1 MPGDDRKIGV
11 LACVLLVM
19 LRLSIGWHL
28 LYEGVWKIQT
38 QKTASPWSSE
48 GYLKNATG
56 PLRPVFRDLTGDP
69 DDLSWLDYDKMSA
82 RWDGWALRFVAH
94 YSTGG
99 DGEKLQAQLTRL
111 IEGPGAFSAPL
122 ESLPEGVDPANFPKA
137 VRFDPKRKLL
147 ICDAKLHLLPS
158 ERDSLL
164 AMAPLPEGEEAPPA
178 AVVAYRNA
186 VERLFN
192 AASSLSYRERLAVL
206 LKADPERAGLLVKEK
221 DGSEIEKRIGDIEL
235 YKQQARDYER
245 RLQQAKVAYQFEHL
259 DRVGRELSEL
269 RKRLLGPVKGLDLE
283 LRVEAE
289 KLLNEDQLS
298 RGALPPP
305 MTSQRSIDLRT
316 MYSLAIIGLLLIA
329 GLFTRLAALAGAG
342 LLTLFYLAAP
352 PWPGVPEVPGPEHN
366 LIVNK
371 VSLEALTLLAF
382 AFLPSGR
389 WFGIDAL
396 LAALF
401 RRRAA

>member
-1 MPGDDRKIGV
+1 MPDDDRKIGV
-11 LACVLLVM
+11 IACVLLVM
-19 LRLSIGWHL
+19 LRLSVGWHL

-69 DDLSWLDYDKMSA
+69 DDLSWLDYDKMSG
-82 RWDGWALRFVAH
+82 RWDGWAIRFVSH
-94 YSTGG
+94 YSAGG
-99 DGEKLQAQLTRL
+99 DGEKLKAQLTRL
-111 IEGPGAFSAPL
+111 IDGPGAFSSPL
-122 ESLPEGVDPANFPKA
+122 ESLPEGVDPANFPRS
-137 VRFDPKRKLL
+137 VRYDAQRKLL

-164 AMAPLPEGEEAPPA
+164 AMAPLADPPA
-178 AVVAYRNA
+178 DTQADVLAYRKA

-245 RLQQAKVAYQFEHL
+245 RLGQAKVAYQYEHL

-289 KLLNEDQLS
+289 KLLNEDQLA
-298 RGALPPP
+298 RGAVPPP
-305 MTSQRSIDLRT
+305 MTQQRSIDLRT
-316 MYSLAIIGLLLIA
+316 MYALAIIGLLLIA
-329 GLFTRLAALAGAG
+329 GLFTRLAAVAGAG

-371 VSLEALTLLAF
+371 VFLEALTLMVF
-382 AFLPSGR
+382 AFLPTGR